1 MGCKQVKINSSV
13 QISSLFRGNYI
24 WMLYEVISLWMS
36 KNKESSKYGS
46 VDDRTYINMDE
57 ILKAWPHNYCLL
69 PLKSTICVILG
80 RLSRSNMTVY
90 I

>member
-1 MGCKQVKINSSV
+1 
-13 QISSLFRGNYI
+13 
-24 WMLYEVISLWMS
+24 MS

-69 PLKSTICVILG
+69 PLNSTICVILG

-90 I
+90 IEGLSFADNMCVIEANVELISWSMDAFIPVWS

>member
-1 MGCKQVKINSSV
+1 
-13 QISSLFRGNYI
+13 
-24 WMLYEVISLWMS
+24 MS

-69 PLKSTICVILG
+69 PLNSTICVILG
-80 RLSRSNMTVY
+80 RLSKSNMTLY